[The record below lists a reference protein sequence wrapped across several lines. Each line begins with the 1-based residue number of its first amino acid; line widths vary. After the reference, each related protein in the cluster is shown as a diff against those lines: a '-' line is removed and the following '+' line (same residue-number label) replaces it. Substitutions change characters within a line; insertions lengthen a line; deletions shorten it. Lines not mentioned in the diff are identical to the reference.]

1 MIDCRRPETIDELL
15 EILDSGKYK
24 IFAGGTDLMIRKR
37 QWQGAE
43 RRFEENLV
51 FIEQIDEL
59 KGITEDKEHYHIKT
73 CTSQSD
79 MEKSLV
85 LPECIRLPY
94 RLMGNPAIRNT
105 ATVGGNIVNAAQVA
119 DSLPL
124 LYALDGR
131 ILLKSKEGSRILPI
145 DEFIKGKY
153 KTDIHENEVLYEVII
168 PKIDIRGFR
177 YKKVGSRK
185 ASILSKFS
193 MVFLYGL
200 KEDKLDYIRV
210 SIGAVND
217 RPVRNREAEE
227 KFVENRDVKEFL
239 ASIRMKMEGNDD
251 KRSTKLYRD
260 EVSLRVIEEYLNE
273 ILRGDSYE

>member
-1 MIDCRRPETIDELL
+1 MIDCRRPKTVDELI
-15 EILDSGKYK
+15 ETLDSGKYK

-43 RRFEENLV
+43 RRFEEDIV

-73 CTSQSD
+73 CTTHFN

-94 RLMGNPAIRNT
+94 RLMGNPAIRNV
-105 ATVGGNIVNAAQVA
+105 ATVGGNIVNSAQVA

-124 LYALDGR
+124 LYALDGK
-131 ILLKSKEGSRILPI
+131 IHLKSKDGSRILPV
-145 DEFIKGKY
+145 DQFIKGKY
-153 KTDIHENEVLYEVII
+153 QTDIRENEFLYEVII
-168 PKIDIRGFR
+168 PKIDIKGFR

-193 MVFLYGL
+193 VVFLYGM
-200 KEDKLDYIRV
+200 KNDKLDYIRV

-217 RPVRNREAEE
+217 MPIRNREAEE
-227 KFVENRDVKEFL
+227 RFVETRDVKEFL
-239 ASIRMKMEGNDD
+239 ATIRKELLGVDD
-251 KRSTKLYRD
+251 KRSTKLYR
-260 EVSLRVIEEYLNE
+260 EEASLRIVEEYLSE

>member
-1 MIDCRRPETIDELL
+1 MIDCRRPETVDELL
-15 EILDSGKYK
+15 EIIDTGKYK
-24 IFAGGTDLMIRKR
+24 IFAGGTDLMVRKR

-43 RRFEENLV
+43 RRFEEDIV

-73 CTSQSD
+73 CTTHRN

-85 LPECIRLPY
+85 LPECIKLPY
-94 RLMGNPAIRNT
+94 RLMGNPAIRNV

-124 LYALDGR
+124 LYALDGK
-131 ILLKSKEGSRILPI
+131 ILLKSKNRSRILPVN
-145 DEFIKGKY
+145 EFIKGKY
-153 KTDIHENEVLYEVII
+153 KTDIRENEFLHEVII
-168 PKIDIRGFR
+168 PKIDITGFR

-193 MVFLYGL
+193 VVFLYGM
-200 KEDKLDYIRV
+200 KNDKLDYIRV
-210 SIGAVND
+210 SIGAVNEL
-217 RPVRNREAEE
+217 PVRNREAEE
-227 KFVENRDVKEFL
+227 RFVENRDVKEFL
-239 ASIRMKMEGNDD
+239 TAIRKEMDGTDD
-251 KRSTKLYRD
+251 KRSTKLYRE
-260 EVSLRVIEEYLNE
+260 EVSLRIVEEYLSE

>member
-1 MIDCRRPETIDELL
+1 MIDCRRPETVDELL
-15 EILDSGKYK
+15 EIIDTGKYR
-24 IFAGGTDLMIRKR
+24 IFAGGTDLMVRKR

-43 RRFEENLV
+43 RRFEEDIV

-73 CTSQSD
+73 CTTHRN

-85 LPECIRLPY
+85 LPECIKLPY
-94 RLMGNPAIRNT
+94 RLMGNPAIRNV

-124 LYALDGR
+124 LYALDGK
-131 ILLKSKEGSRILPI
+131 ILLKSKNRSRILTVE
-145 DEFIKGKY
+145 DFIKGKY
-153 KTDIHENEVLYEVII
+153 KTDIRENEFLHEVII
-168 PKIDIRGFR
+168 PKIDITGFR

-193 MVFLYGL
+193 VVFLYGM
-200 KEDKLDYIRV
+200 KNDKLDYIRV
-210 SIGAVND
+210 SIGAVNEL
-217 RPVRNREAEE
+217 PVRNREAEE
-227 KFVENRDVKEFL
+227 RFVENRDVKEFL
-239 ASIRMKMEGNDD
+239 TAIRKEMEGTDD
-251 KRSTKLYRD
+251 KRSTKLYRE
-260 EVSLRVIEEYLNE
+260 EVSLRIVEEYLSE

>member
-1 MIDCRRPETIDELL
+1 MIDCRRPENVDELL
-15 EILDSGKYK
+15 ETLDSGKFR
-24 IFAGGTDLMIRKR
+24 IFAGGTDLMVRKR

-43 RRFEENLV
+43 RRFEEDIV

-73 CTSQSD
+73 CTTHSS

-94 RLMGNPAIRNT
+94 RLMGNPAIRNV

-124 LYALDGR
+124 LYAMDGK
-131 ILLKSKEGSRILPI
+131 ILLKSKNGSRILPM

-153 KTDIHENEVLYEVII
+153 RTEIRGNEFLYEVII
-168 PKIDIRGFR
+168 PKLNIRGFR

-193 MVFLYGL
+193 VVFLYGMDGVNL
-200 KEDKLDYIRV
+200 EYIRV
-210 SIGAVND
+210 AIGAVNET
-217 RPVRNREAEE
+217 PVRNRDAEE
-227 KFVENRDVKEFL
+227 KFVENRDVGEFL
-239 ASIRMKMEGNDD
+239 TAIRKDLHGSDD
-251 KRSTKLYRD
+251 KRSTRLYR
-260 EVSLRVIEEYLNE
+260 EEASLRIVAEYLNE
-273 ILRGDSYE
+273 LLRGDSYE

>member
-1 MIDCRRPETIDELL
+1 MIDCRRPETVDELL
-15 EILDSGKYK
+15 EIIDTGKYK
-24 IFAGGTDLMIRKR
+24 IFAGGTDLMVRKR

-43 RRFEENLV
+43 RRFEEDIV

-73 CTSQSD
+73 CTTHRN

-85 LPECIRLPY
+85 LPECIKLPY
-94 RLMGNPAIRNT
+94 RLMGNPAIRNV

-124 LYALDGR
+124 LYALDGK
-131 ILLKSKEGSRILPI
+131 ILLKSKNRSRILTVE
-145 DEFIKGKY
+145 DFIKGKY
-153 KTDIHENEVLYEVII
+153 KTDIRENEFLHEVII
-168 PKIDIRGFR
+168 PKIDITGFR

-193 MVFLYGL
+193 VVFLYGM
-200 KEDKLDYIRV
+200 KNDKLDYIRV
-210 SIGAVND
+210 SIGAVNEL
-217 RPVRNREAEE
+217 PVRNREAEE
-227 KFVENRDVKEFL
+227 RFVENRDVKEFL
-239 ASIRMKMEGNDD
+239 TAIRKEMEGTDD
-251 KRSTKLYRD
+251 KRSTKLYRE
-260 EVSLRVIEEYLNE
+260 EVSLRIVEEYLSE